1 MMQMSQWHRRMPA
14 HKPAGFAGCWK
25 GELKDNIMQEQTR
38 DKNGRDQRRDQNG
51 EVRITKKEYE
61 QLAAFRYALRS
72 FLRFSER
79 AAEAYH
85 VTAQQYQALLAIK
98 GFRQHERLTMGELAD
113 QLQVRSH
120 SAVELVDRM
129 VVQGLVRREPSAD
142 DRRQVCVVLTPPG
155 DEILAHLA
163 AVHKEQ
169 LHIMAPELKRLIAQL
184 LGSSESD
191 EGESDQSP

>member
-1 MMQMSQWHRRMPA
+1 MIVSQWHKRVPA
-14 HKPAGFAGCWK
+14 YSQASWLCRLREGRV
-25 GELKDNIMQEQTR
+25 EDNTMQEQTTDKKTR
-38 DKNGRDQRRDQNG
+38 DKNG
-51 EVRITKKEYE
+51 EIRITNKEYE

-98 GFRQHERLTMGELAD
+98 GFRQHERLTVGELAE

-129 VVQGLVRREPSAD
+129 VAQGLVRREPSAD
-142 DRRQVCVVLTPPG
+142 DRRQVCVVLTPQG
-155 DEILAHLA
+155 DDILAHLA

-169 LHIMAPELKRLIAQL
+169 LHVMAPELERLLARL
-184 LGSSESD
+184 LGDGSNRG
-191 EGESDQSP
+191 EGEQSP